1 MTRPLPFDPAL
12 LGGLSPDAFLAR
24 HWQRKP
30 LLVRGAFTVPP
41 SLPDRAALARLAAR
55 DDVESR
61 LVTVVDG
68 HWAMRHGPFDRL
80 PRGRRDW
87 TLLVQGVNLYDAR
100 ADALMRRF
108 AFVSAMR
115 LDDLMISY
123 AVDGGGV
130 GPHLDSYDVFLLQVE
145 GRRRWR
151 WRRRAARTIAER
163 ELVEG
168 APVKLLK
175 NFVPTDEA
183 LLEPGDML
191 YLPPSCAHEGVA
203 VGDCTTASIGFRAP
217 AWNELTQEFLF
228 TLAER
233 AWPDGH
239 HADPGRRA
247 TATPAAIDGD
257 LLAAVERKLAAV
269 RWTPRDVEAFVGAH
283 FSTPKANVWFDPPT
297 VDLSPTAF
305 ARRAARAGLRL
316 DARTTLLYRGPRGYI
331 AGEPFALPVANRAAL
346 RALADRRAVDRTDAA
361 TLVADPA
368 TCSLLHRWWGDGW
381 IHFAEGEVDGTS

>member
-1 MTRPLPFDPAL
+1 M
-12 LGGLSPDAFLAR
+12 
-24 HWQRKP
+24 
-30 LLVRGAFTVPP
+30 PP
-41 SLPDRAALARLAAR
+41 SLPDRAELARLAAR

-68 HWAMRHGPFDRL
+68 RWSMRAGPFDRL
-80 PRGRRDW
+80 PRRRRDW

-108 AFVSAMR
+108 DFVSAMR
-115 LDDLMISY
+115 LDDLMISH

-151 WRRRAARTIAER
+151 WRRRVSRTKVER

-183 LLEPGDML
+183 VLEPGDLL

-203 VGDCTTASIGFRAP
+203 IGDSTTASIGFRAP

-228 TLAER
+228 AQAER

-247 TATPAAIDGD
+247 TTTPAAIDGD

-269 RWTPRDVEAFVGAH
+269 RWTARDVEAFVGMH
-283 FSTPKANVWFDPPT
+283 FSTPKANVWFDTPT
-297 VDLSPTAF
+297 VDLSPRAF
-305 ARRAARAGLRL
+305 ARRAARGGLRL

-331 AGEPFALPVANRAAL
+331 AGEPFAFPAASRVAL
-346 RALADRRAVDRTDAA
+346 RALADRRVVDRTVAA

-368 TCSLLHRWWGDGW
+368 TRSLLHRWWCDGW
-381 IHFAEGEVDGTS
+381 IHFVEGEVDGTS